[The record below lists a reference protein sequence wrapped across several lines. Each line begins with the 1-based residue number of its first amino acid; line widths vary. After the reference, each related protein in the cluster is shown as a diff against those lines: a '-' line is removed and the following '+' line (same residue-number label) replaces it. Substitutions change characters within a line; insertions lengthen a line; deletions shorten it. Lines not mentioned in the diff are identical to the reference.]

1 MINSGREWDWMDK
14 KNNNMNSIEKK
25 ENLIQNVKNVLAKYL
40 KYCNEKRTPYVCNL
54 KSTPE
59 GYKKVEDF
67 VLRVTIKGGNKVG
80 FAIMEMERQL
90 NPNYIVD

>member
-1 MINSGREWDWMDK
+1 MNDIVENEIIIND
-14 KNNNMNSIEKK
+14 
-25 ENLIQNVKNVLAKYL
+25 VKNILAQYL
-40 KYCNEKRTPYVCNL
+40 KFCNEKRTPYVCNL

-67 VLRVTIKGGNKVG
+67 VLKVVIKGGNKVG

-90 NPNYIVD
+90 NPNYIVE

>member
-1 MINSGREWDWMDK
+1 
-14 KNNNMNSIEKK
+14 MNDIV
-25 ENLIQNVKNVLAKYL
+25 ENEIIIKDVKNILAQYL
-40 KYCNEKRTPYVCNL
+40 KFCNEKRTPYVCNL

-67 VLRVTIKGGNKVG
+67 VLKVVIKGGNKVG

-90 NPNYIVD
+90 NPNYIVE

>member
-1 MINSGREWDWMDK
+1 MNDIVENEIIIND
-14 KNNNMNSIEKK
+14 
-25 ENLIQNVKNVLAKYL
+25 VKNVLAQYL
-40 KYCNEKRTPYVCNL
+40 KFCNEKRTPYVCNL

-67 VLRVTIKGGNKVG
+67 VLKVVIKGGNKVG

-90 NPNYIVD
+90 NPNYIVE

>member
-1 MINSGREWDWMDK
+1 MNDIVENEIVIND
-14 KNNNMNSIEKK
+14 
-25 ENLIQNVKNVLAKYL
+25 VKNTLAQYL
-40 KYCNEKRTPYVCNL
+40 KFCNEKRTPYVCNL
-54 KSTPE
+54 KSTSE

-67 VLRVTIKGGNKVG
+67 VLKVVIKGGNKVG

>member
-1 MINSGREWDWMDK
+1 
-14 KNNNMNSIEKK
+14 MNAIE
-25 ENLIQNVKNVLAKYL
+25 ENRQLIKDVKDVLAQYL
-40 KYCNEKRTPYVCNL
+40 KYCNEKRTPYVCQL

-67 VLRVTIKGGNKVG
+67 VLRVVIKGGNKVG